1 MAVKFMRTTMSSV
14 INIDLPENVLL
25 ATGQSKEEFIREA
38 KFLLALKL
46 FELGRLSSGQAAEL
60 CNMQRIDFLLLLGKM
75 GIAIADLDEAE
86 MEREFAE

>member
-1 MAVKFMRTTMSSV
+1 MSGV
-14 INIDLPENVLL
+14 ISIDLPENVLL
-25 ATGQSKEEFIREA
+25 ATGQSREEFVREA

-60 CNMQRIDFLLLLGKM
+60 CDMQRIDFLLLLGKM

-86 MEREFAE
+86 MDREFAE

>member
-1 MAVKFMRTTMSSV
+1 MSRV
-14 INIDLPENVLL
+14 ISIDLPENVLL
-25 ATGQSKEEFIREA
+25 ATGQSKEEFVREA

-60 CNMQRIDFLLLLGKM
+60 CNMPRIDFLLLVGKM

>member
-1 MAVKFMRTTMSSV
+1 MSSV
-14 INIDLPENVLL
+14 ISIDLPENVLL
-25 ATGQSKEEFIREA
+25 ATGQSKEEFVREA

-46 FELGRLSSGQAAEL
+46 FELGRLSSGQAAKL
-60 CNMQRIDFLLLLGKM
+60 CDMQRIDFLLLLGKM